1 MAGTFK
7 AKHNSRPIHA
17 IKTLLTQRVKISK
30 YSFPVYSL
38 ILLCILPI
46 ALSVFTLVKTIIDIQ
61 DRADM
66 LDVSTRN
73 VKSAI
78 DQPFYDG
85 CVVPATDSQRANATL
100 VVLARNSELEDVVKS
115 MRNLERHFNQWYQ
128 YPWTLLN
135 DDEFSD
141 EFKEAVQQVTN
152 AKVEFGRIPSELW
165 DFPAGLKDKY
175 ENVQLQGD
183 RGIMYGSMESY
194 HKMCR
199 FYSGLFYKHPL
210 VRKYEWYWRVEPDV
224 EFFCDITY
232 DPFLEMQKTGKK
244 YGFTIIIKELYE
256 TVPNLFRFTKAFLK
270 KESFTPKSAWG
281 LLVDNDKDFMLNI
294 KDKKKYNLHLKNI
307 FDYHGLKSRF
317 KELLSTTKLVSK
329 LKDSKYKINSQDENV
344 IDSLVSRLT
353 ERGHLPTLQGESVGS
368 ESYNLLHFWSN
379 FEIARV
385 DLWDN
390 PLYEKY
396 FQYLESNGGFYKER
410 WGDAPIHSIA
420 VAFLLNLDELHYFR
434 DIGYKHSTI
443 GHCPSNSPHQLKF
456 PDKSPNYKIKDPKF
470 DSYWNRVDP
479 IKSYGTGCRCRCP
492 PNHREIE
499 DSPSNFYGNWF
510 DMISNVQYER
520 IDVDEVEREATKELM
535 EEGYLKE
542 KKGLFSK

>member
-1 MAGTFK
+1 MAMTFR
-7 AKHNSRPIHA
+7 ARHNATPMHVLRKI
-17 IKTLLTQRVKISK
+17 LTQRVKISK
-30 YSFPVYSL
+30 YSFPLYSL
-38 ILLCILPI
+38 LLVSILPI
-46 ALSVFTLVKTIIDIQ
+46 ALIIFLIVKAIIEAQ
-61 DRADM
+61 DNALM
-66 LDVSTRN
+66 LDISTRN
-73 VKSAI
+73 VKSEI

-85 CVVPATDSQRANATL
+85 CIEPKYDAERANATL
-100 VVLARNSELEDVVKS
+100 VVLARNSELDDVVKS
-115 MRNLERHFNQWYQ
+115 MKNLERHFNQWYQ
-128 YPWTLLN
+128 YPWTFLN

-141 EFKEAVQQVTN
+141 EFKEAVKQVTN
-152 AKVEFGRIPSELW
+152 AKIEFGQISSELW
-165 DFPAGLKDKY
+165 DFPVGLKDKY
-175 ENVQLQGD
+175 ENIQLQGD

-232 DPFLEMQKTGKK
+232 DPFVEMQKHGKK

-281 LLVDNDKDFMLNI
+281 LLVDNDRNFMLNI
-294 KDKKKYNLHLKNI
+294 KDEKKYNRLFKNI
-307 FDYHGLKSRF
+307 FDYHGLKSRA
-317 KELLSTTKLVSK
+317 KELFKANNFLGNLRDKTYKITSKDDGVIDGMVSK
-329 LKDSKYKINSQDENV
+329 I
-344 IDSLVSRLT
+344 T
-353 ERGHLPTLQGESVGS
+353 ERGHLPTLQGEAAGS

-379 FEIARV
+379 FEISRV

-396 FQYLESNGGFYKER
+396 FQYLEENGGFYKER

-420 VAFLLNLDELHYFR
+420 VAFLLNLDEVHYFR

-443 GHCPSNSPHQLKF
+443 GHCPSNSPNQLKF
-456 PDKSPNYKIKDPKF
+456 PDNSPNYALKDSKF
-470 DSYWNRVDP
+470 DKYWSKVDP

-492 PNHREIE
+492 SGHREIE

-510 DMISNVQYER
+510 DMITGVVNER
-520 IDVDEVEREATKELM
+520 IDVEEVENAANKELI
-535 EEGYLKE
+535 EEGFLDE
-542 KKGLFSK
+542 RKKSILF